1 MREILF
7 RGKSKKHGKWVYGGY
22 YILPDGK
29 GGAIHRIAESNCEL
43 FEYSDVVVDEHSVS
57 EFTGLTDK
65 SGKKIFE
72 GDIVKT
78 DFGEVGKIVWR
89 DFMWQIDYV
98 KSMTL
103 INRQSLL
110 TAPKCEV
117 IGNIHDNLELLEAGT

>member
-7 RGKSKKHGKWVYGGY
+7 RGKRYDNNEWVNGG
-22 YILPDGK
+22 L
-29 GGAIHRIAESNCEL
+29 AIQGDEST
-43 FEYSDVVVDEHSVS
+43 YSSIVEKDSWVNYPVLNETVGQY
-57 EFTGLTDK
+57 TGLTDK

-78 DFGEVGKIVWR
+78 DFGEAGKIVWR